1 MGRTYALSDIH
12 GMGDLWNQIKAY
24 LQSDDKLYFL
34 GDAAD
39 RGPDGFKIMQEL
51 LADPRV
57 IYLMGN
63 HEMLMANGLSELR
76 FPNKFFHKEDF
87 EFWAYYNGGAITY
100 EAWEQA
106 GQDFSW
112 IKRLKNLPA
121 IATYTNTTGK
131 EIILCHA
138 GFTPGNKPADTY
150 DLVWDR
156 HHFYDTVNEEKYPNT
171 IVVHGHTPALLL
183 EYRYLLRSKR
193 PHAIINGACFYD
205 NNHKIDIDAG
215 AFATGKTVLLDLDT
229 LEVISF
235 ETDIIE

>member
-24 LQSDDKLYFL
+24 LQPDDKLYFL

-63 HEMLMANGLSELR
+63 HEMLMANGLSELK
-76 FPNKFFHKEDF
+76 FPNRFFHREDF
-87 EFWAYYNGGAITY
+87 ELWTYCNGGEITY
-100 EAWEQA
+100 EAWEKA
-106 GQDFSW
+106 GKDYSW
-112 IKRLKNLPA
+112 IKRLNKLPTL
-121 IATYTNTTGK
+121 ATYTNTSGK

-138 GFTPGNKPADTY
+138 GFTPGNKPEDDY
-150 DLVWDR
+150 DLIWNR
-156 HHFYDTVNEEKYPNT
+156 NHFYDTTDEEEYPNT
-171 IVVHGHTPALLL
+171 IVVHGHTPVPYLKS
-183 EYRYLLRSKR
+183 RYLRQRL
-193 PHAIINGACFYD
+193 PYTEVNGACFYD
-205 NNHKIDIDAG
+205 NNHKIDIDTG

-235 ETDIIE
+235 ETEIIE